1 MSKSK
6 GDWNNKALQT
16 KSLKMTVKTLPIMM
30 ENNSSKVGTPATA
43 KMRSI
48 YNNESALNEFP

>member
-1 MSKSK
+1 
-6 GDWNNKALQT
+6 
-16 KSLKMTVKTLPIMM
+16 MTVKTLPIMM